1 MEIILSI
8 LFILG
13 IVVYFK
19 VQDAKACNYSKAH
32 RIDWGKV
39 NNDRVVNDLSN
50 SQVNQNILNGK
61 YNEPTTTTKNSN
73 DTWEDFKKRHPHG
86 SWN

>member
-8 LFILG
+8 LFLAG
-13 IVVYFK
+13 IYAYFK
-19 VQDAKACNYSKAH
+19 AKDVSATNYRNTH
-32 RIDWGKV
+32 YIDYGKM
-39 NNDRVVNDLSN
+39 NNDRLLNDLSN
-50 SQVNQNILNGK
+50 SQVNQNTLNGK
-61 YNEPTTTTKNSN
+61 YDVPAPKKC

>member
-1 MEIILSI
+1 MEFILSA
-8 LFILG
+8 LFIFG
-13 IVVYFK
+13 IWAFFK
-19 VQDAKACNYSKAH
+19 CKDVSATNYMNTH
-32 RIDWGKV
+32 HIDYGKM
-39 NNDRVVNDLSN
+39 NNDRILNDLSN

-61 YNEPTTTTKNSN
+61 YNAPAAANKNSN

>member
-1 MEIILSI
+1 MEIILSV

-13 IVVYFK
+13 FVIYFK
-19 VQDAKACNYSKAH
+19 VKDINACNYSQSHK
-32 RIDWGKV
+32 IDWGKV
-39 NNDRVVNDLSN
+39 NSDRAVNGLSN
-50 SQVNQNILNGK
+50 YQVNQNILNGK
-61 YNEPTTTTKNSN
+61 YNAPTSSTKSSN